1 MALTAVIYNRV
12 MWNEQLDDKSYLVN
26 QLDFFLTSLLI
37 IKPERFSL
45 LPRLGKMLR
54 HQVPVLHF
62 DISIWDRAW
71 LN

>member
-45 LPRLGKMLR
+45 LPRLGE
-54 HQVPVLHF
+54 VL
-62 DISIWDRAW
+62 
-71 LN
+71 